1 MEITPDYAANPIK
14 NNIFLTLPEGT
25 FRVST
30 QTKKSKLIEF
40 FDDLYTYPPKF
51 KVKWNSLDDLN
62 EDLFMS
68 YNYRALEQDF
78 SFMSVMTD
86 FFRKNGQITS
96 EAYSPN
102 SFINGYLN
110 KIVSTKFYAKQ
121 TRPIQDSLQNIP
133 IYTILNGQGNIV
145 LANSTDQINATA
157 TNTNSIMYDFCGD
170 FDPLAEKTSNLGFFF
185 MSRKDAELYL
195 QEIARSDT
203 EGTSMFGLSI
213 HCFGLDSAYRILRE
227 YHPGID
233 FKIIPDL
240 DEVQS
245 LLTKKIHGSDVL
257 FADEQQQ
264 LRIRRRSTNAT
275 LLNSLPIP
283 FSSFLK
289 QAEYFKGTPIYI
301 VKINDTQR
309 DFFLEN
315 CSNLANVIDS
325 SYGRLTQ
332 YISFITGLGSNSI
345 MQSSLTSQNYAKST
359 TTYVFFEKNAASE
372 FCKQFKRRVEN
383 YNGSRSSQ
391 LKTIIRKP
399 TILIS
404 NLEDFLELWED
415 KIAKVEKNKSETT
428 NINSSTTLFFDT
440 KAIYMV
446 PPSDSIGELEQL
458 LQQSKR
464 SPLQNFKQFLNFKTR
479 CLNGFLKTIL
489 STN

>member
-227 YHPGID
+227 YHP
-233 FKIIPDL
+233 
-240 DEVQS
+240 
-245 LLTKKIHGSDVL
+245 
-257 FADEQQQ
+257 
-264 LRIRRRSTNAT
+264 
-275 LLNSLPIP
+275 
-283 FSSFLK
+283 
-289 QAEYFKGTPIYI
+289 
-301 VKINDTQR
+301 
-309 DFFLEN
+309 
-315 CSNLANVIDS
+315 
-325 SYGRLTQ
+325 
-332 YISFITGLGSNSI
+332 
-345 MQSSLTSQNYAKST
+345 
-359 TTYVFFEKNAASE
+359 
-372 FCKQFKRRVEN
+372 
-383 YNGSRSSQ
+383 
-391 LKTIIRKP
+391 
-399 TILIS
+399 
-404 NLEDFLELWED
+404 
-415 KIAKVEKNKSETT
+415 
-428 NINSSTTLFFDT
+428 
-440 KAIYMV
+440 
-446 PPSDSIGELEQL
+446 
-458 LQQSKR
+458 
-464 SPLQNFKQFLNFKTR
+464 
-479 CLNGFLKTIL
+479 
-489 STN
+489 